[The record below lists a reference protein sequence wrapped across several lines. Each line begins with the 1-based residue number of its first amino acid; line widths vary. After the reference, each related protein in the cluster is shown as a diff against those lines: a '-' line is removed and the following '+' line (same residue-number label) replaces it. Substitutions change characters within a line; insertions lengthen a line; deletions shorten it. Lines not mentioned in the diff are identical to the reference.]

1 MLTLLVDPAQL
12 VRSRFALSRL
22 AELSCALEV
31 LAHPDRA
38 PFARAWVAA
47 THVDMGAAALVNA
60 LVEHESWYVPDF
72 LVPRPADYEPTLDAE
87 LAAVGTTPADV
98 VREQLALTFRIGPPP
113 AAALERSRSAP
124 GHDPRAPLPA
134 VVEKALAQGERALTE
149 RVADELRWCWH
160 AVLADSW
167 VAVRR
172 VLDEDVRH
180 RAAHASRAGFGE
192 ILHGL
197 HPTLH
202 WDGERVTMAARFD
215 RTADAAPGL
224 VLVPSVFLPRP
235 ALWAGVPQQLLL
247 GYPARGRGQVWTAPS
262 ALLGAPVLGARRTA
276 LLADLDVPRSTSELA
291 QRHHLSPATV
301 SYHLTRLRTAG
312 LVTSRQDGHSVL
324 YVPTE
329 RATALLAA
337 MTTDAKAGR
346 PATRG

>member
-1 MLTLLVDPAQL
+1 MLTLQVDPAQL

-31 LAHPDRA
+31 LTHPDRA

-47 THVDMGAAALVNA
+47 THVDMGTAALVHA

-87 LAAVGTTPADV
+87 LAAVAATPADV
-98 VREQLALTFRIGPPP
+98 VREQLRLAFRLGPPP
-113 AAALERSRSAP
+113 AAALERTRSAP

-134 VVEKALAQGERALTE
+134 VVETALAQGEGALAE
-149 RVADELRWCWH
+149 RVAAELRWCWH

-167 VAVRR
+167 VAIRR
-172 VLDEDVRH
+172 ILDEDVRH
-180 RAAHASRAGFGE
+180 RAAHASRSGFGE
-192 ILHGL
+192 ILDGL
-197 HPTLH
+197 HPTLR
-202 WDGERVTMAARFD
+202 WDGRHVTMTARFD
-215 RTADAAPGL
+215 LTADADPGL

-235 ALWAGVPQQLLL
+235 AVWAGVPEQLLL

-262 ALLGAPVLGARRTA
+262 PLLGAPVLGERRTA

-291 QRHHLSPATV
+291 ERHHLSPATV
-301 SYHLTRLRTAG
+301 SYHLTRLRAAG
-312 LVTSRQDGHSVL
+312 LVISRQDGHSVL

-329 RATALLAA
+329 RAAALLAA
-337 MTTDAKAGR
+337 MTSDTSSR
-346 PATRG
+346 